1 MMLFTLVAWISSLP
15 CDLVFYECPRG
26 VSREADAVETIVLE
40 RASGDSVSGSI
51 LPVKWKSG
59 TQG

>member
-1 MMLFTLVAWISSLP
+1 M
-15 CDLVFYECPRG
+15 VFYECPRG
-26 VSREADAVETIVLE
+26 VSRDADAVETIVLE